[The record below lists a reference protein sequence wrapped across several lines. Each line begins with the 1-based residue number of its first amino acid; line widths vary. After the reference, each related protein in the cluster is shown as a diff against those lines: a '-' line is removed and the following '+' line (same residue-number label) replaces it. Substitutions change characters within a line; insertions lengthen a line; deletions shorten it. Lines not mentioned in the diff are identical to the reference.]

1 MLSEMSPR
9 LLLVEDDDTISRPLV
24 RTLQREGYDVDRV
37 SRGIEAIEALATAAP
52 HLVILDLGLP
62 DIDGLE
68 VCRRSREAGY
78 DGPIMILTARDGELD
93 RVVGLDIGADD
104 YLAKPFPLSEMLAR
118 IRALLRRSAVTAQDA
133 TSDTTSDTTS
143 DVVSEGAV
151 AHTTS
156 DSAAAIAADSDDVA
170 HPAAAGDQEPETFRV
185 DVRARRVWIGS
196 RELPVSA
203 KEFDVLAILHA
214 EPGAVVTREHLMSE
228 VWDANW
234 FGSTRTLD
242 ATIGRLRQK
251 LEEHRSPARIDTVRG
266 VGFRME
272 RDIADA

>member
-1 MLSEMSPR
+1 MLCEMSPR

-37 SRGIEAIEALATAAP
+37 SRGLEAIEAMSTAPP

-68 VCRRSREAGY
+68 VCRRGREAGY
-78 DGPIMILTARDGELD
+78 DGCIMILTARGGELD

-118 IRALLRRSAVTAQDA
+118 IRALLRRSGVTAQDTA
-133 TSDTTSDTTS
+133 AGTT
-143 DVVSEGAV
+143 GADQAPPTVPVPPTPV
-151 AHTTS
+151 ASH
-156 DSAAAIAADSDDVA
+156 DVA
-170 HPAAAGDQEPETFRV
+170 QPVAAPDERHADAFRV
-185 DVRARRVWIGS
+185 DLRARRVWIGS
-196 RELPVSA
+196 REVPVSA
-203 KEFDVLAILHA
+203 KEFDVLAILDA

-228 VWDANW
+228 VWDENW